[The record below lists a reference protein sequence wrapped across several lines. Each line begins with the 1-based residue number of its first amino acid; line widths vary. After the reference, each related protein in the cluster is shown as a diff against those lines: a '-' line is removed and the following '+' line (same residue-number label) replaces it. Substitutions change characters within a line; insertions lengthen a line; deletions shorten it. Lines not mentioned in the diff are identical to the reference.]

1 MHPELLVL
9 ASTAATIAFVHT
21 IIGVDHYLPLT
32 AVSAAR
38 NWSMR
43 KLAAVTTL
51 IGLGHIVGSVLLGF
65 IGIAIRAKLDQLGY
79 IESLRGEIAAWLLV
93 AFGLVYAV
101 WGLRHAYKKKAAQA
115 HGAHGIGKHANFNL
129 ARFSPFAILVIFIIG
144 PCEPLIPILMYPAM
158 TYSVAGMLLVT
169 TVFAVV
175 TMLTMLS
182 AVLITSYG
190 LARLRHFSMFRFGH
204 TACGATISACGLA
217 IIVLGA

>member
-38 NWSMR
+38 KWSMR
-43 KLAAVTTL
+43 KVALVTTL
-51 IGLGHIVGSVLLGF
+51 IGFGHIIGSVVLGF
-65 IGIAIRAKLDQLGY
+65 VGIAIRAKLEQLGL
-79 IESLRGEIAAWLLV
+79 IESMRGEIAAWLLV

-101 WGLRHAYKKKAAQA
+101 WGLRHAYKKKTT
-115 HGAHGIGKHANFNL
+115 HSHAVDGSSGFSL

-158 TYSVAGMLLVT
+158 TYSVAGMVLVT
-169 TVFAVV
+169 SVFAIV
-175 TMLTMLS
+175 TMLTMLG

-217 IIVLGA
+217 IILLGA

>member
-38 NWSMR
+38 NWSMK

-51 IGLGHIVGSVLLGF
+51 IGFGHILGSVLLGF
-65 IGIAIRAKLDQLGY
+65 VGIAIRAKLDQLGL
-79 IESLRGEIAAWLLV
+79 IESMRGEIAAWLLV

-101 WGLRHAYKKKAAQA
+101 WGLRHAYKKKAT
-115 HGAHGIGKHANFNL
+115 HTHHDVDGSGFKL

-158 TYSVAGMLLVT
+158 TFSVAGMLLVT
-169 TVFAVV
+169 AVFAGV
-175 TMLTMLS
+175 TMLTMLG

>member
-32 AVSAAR
+32 AVSAAK

-43 KLAAVTTL
+43 KLAMVTTV
-51 IGLGHIVGSVLLGF
+51 IGFGHILGSVLLGF
-65 IGIAIRAKLDQLGY
+65 VGIAIRAKLDQLGF

-101 WGLRHAYKKKAAQA
+101 WGLRHAYKKKAA
-115 HGAHGIGKHANFNL
+115 HTHYGMENTGFKL
-129 ARFSPFAILVIFIIG
+129 AKFSPFAILVIFIIG

-158 TYSVAGMLLVT
+158 TYSVAGMVLVT

-175 TMLTMLS
+175 TMLTMLG

-217 IIVLGA
+217 IIFLGT

>member
-32 AVSAAR
+32 AVSTAKR
-38 NWSMR
+38 WSMR
-43 KLAAVTTL
+43 KLATVTTI
-51 IGLGHIVGSVLLGF
+51 IGFGHILGSVLLGF
-65 IGIAIRAKLDQLGY
+65 VGIAIRAKLDQLGF
-79 IESLRGEIAAWLLV
+79 IESMRGEIAAWLLV

-101 WGLRHAYKKKAAQA
+101 WGLRHAYKKKTA
-115 HGAHGIGKHANFNL
+115 HTHSSTEHDGFKL

-175 TMLTMLS
+175 TMLTMLG

>member
-1 MHPELLVL
+1 MNPELLVL

-32 AVSAAR
+32 AISTAK

-43 KLAAVTTL
+43 KLATVTTL
-51 IGLGHIVGSVLLGF
+51 IGFGHIIGSVLLGF
-65 IGIAIRAKLDQLGY
+65 VGIAIRAKLEQLGL
-79 IESLRGEIAAWLLV
+79 IESMRGEIAAWLLV

-101 WGLRHAYKKKAAQA
+101 WGLRHAYKKKAGHQ
-115 HGAHGIGKHANFNL
+115 HITNSNDDFKL
-129 ARFSPFAILVIFIIG
+129 SRFSPFAILVIFIIG

-158 TYSVAGMLLVT
+158 TYSVAGMVLVT
-169 TVFAVV
+169 SVFALV
-175 TMLTMLS
+175 TMLTMLG

-190 LARLRHFSMFRFGH
+190 LARLKHFSMFRFGH

-217 IIVLGA
+217 IIFLGA

>member
-1 MHPELLVL
+1 MQPELLVL

-32 AVSAAR
+32 AVATAK
-38 NWSMR
+38 NWGMR
-43 KLAAVTTL
+43 KLAMVTTL
-51 IGLGHIVGSVLLGF
+51 IGFGHILGSVLLGF
-65 IGIAIRAKLDQLGY
+65 VGIAIRAKLDQLGL
-79 IESLRGEIAAWLLV
+79 IESMRGEIAAWLLV

-101 WGLRHAYKKKAAQA
+101 WGLRHAYKKSARHSHTNRQSK
-115 HGAHGIGKHANFNL
+115 GFNL
-129 ARFSPFAILVIFIIG
+129 ARLSPFAILVIFIIG

-169 TVFAVV
+169 TVFAAV
-175 TMLTMLS
+175 TMLTMLG
-182 AVLITSYG
+182 AVMITSYG
-190 LARLRHFSMFRFGH
+190 LARLKDFSMFRFGH

>member
-32 AVSAAR
+32 AVSAAK
-38 NWSMR
+38 NWGMR
-43 KLAAVTTL
+43 KLTMVTTL
-51 IGLGHIVGSVLLGF
+51 IGFGHILGSVLLGF
-65 IGIAIRAKLDQLGY
+65 VGIAIRAKLDQLGF
-79 IESLRGEIAAWLLV
+79 IESVRGEIAAWLLV

-101 WGLRHAYKKKAAQA
+101 WGLRHAYKKKT
-115 HGAHGIGKHANFNL
+115 KHAHVDANNAGFKL
-129 ARFSPFAILVIFIIG
+129 ARFSPFAILVIFVIG

-158 TYSVAGMLLVT
+158 TYSVTGMLLVT
-169 TVFAVV
+169 SVFAVV
-175 TMLTMLS
+175 TMLTMLG
-182 AVLITSYG
+182 AVLITSNG
-190 LARLRHFSMFRFGH
+190 LARLKRFSMFRFGH